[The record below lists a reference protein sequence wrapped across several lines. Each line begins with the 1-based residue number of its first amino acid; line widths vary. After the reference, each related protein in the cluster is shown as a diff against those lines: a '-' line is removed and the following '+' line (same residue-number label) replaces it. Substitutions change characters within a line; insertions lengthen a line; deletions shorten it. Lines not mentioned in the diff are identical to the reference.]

1 MRFPKAEPLVRI
13 FKGETLKHT
22 HTEGEIKL
30 KLKIKKLHE
39 NAIIP
44 TRATNG
50 SAGMDLYACLSEAVT
65 LATGER
71 KIIPTGISIELPD
84 NGFGAF
90 IFARSGLGIKH
101 GISLSNG
108 VGVIDS
114 DYRGE
119 ICVGLINQSNRSY
132 TVNPND
138 RIAQMVI
145 MPVCIPQIDV
155 TDDLSET
162 QRSSGGFGSTGK

>member
-1 MRFPKAEPLVRI
+1 M
-13 FKGETLKHT
+13 T
-22 HTEGEIKL
+22 
-30 KLKIKKLHE
+30 LKIKKLNQ
-39 NAIIP
+39 NATIP
-44 TRATNG
+44 TRATSG
-50 SAGMDLYACLSEAVT
+50 SAGMDLYACIDEPVT
-65 LATGER
+65 LSAGER
-71 KIIPTGISIELPD
+71 KTIPTGISIELPNND
-84 NGFGAF
+84 LGAF

-101 GISLSNG
+101 GIALSNG

-119 ICVGLINQSNRSY
+119 ICIGLINQSSCSY

-145 MPVCIPQIDV
+145 MHVSIPQIDI

-162 QRSSGGFGSTGK
+162 QRSGRGFGSTGK